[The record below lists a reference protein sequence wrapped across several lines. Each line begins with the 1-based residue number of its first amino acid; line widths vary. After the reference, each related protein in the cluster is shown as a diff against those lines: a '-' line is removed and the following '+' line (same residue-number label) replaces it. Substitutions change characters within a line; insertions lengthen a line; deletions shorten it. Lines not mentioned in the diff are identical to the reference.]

1 RFGIRDILVPRLV
14 RKLHDVLRKQQV
26 QGPVQSHAEFLFES
40 RQFAQVDGSPYP
52 PRKKAREFNTENI
65 GDAGSLSD
73 RRKLA
78 EGRKHEGP
86 LWPFSDRSADI
97 PGKDFSLAERMLSG
111 WRVGFA
117 CGTVRDCRAIAQRPH
132 APPPDDLHVL
142 VHYNS
147 AVLFLARQLLQK
159 WVGRGAR

>member
-1 RFGIRDILVPRLV
+1 
-14 RKLHDVLRKQQV
+14 
-26 QGPVQSHAEFLFES
+26 
-40 RQFAQVDGSPYP
+40 AQVDGSPYP
-52 PRKKAREFNTENI
+52 PGKKAREFHTENI

-132 APPPDDLHVL
+132 PRPPDDLHEL
-142 VHYNS
+142 VNHKS
-147 AVLFLARQLLQK
+147 APFFLARQLLQSR
-159 WVGRGAR
+159 VRRIARSPD